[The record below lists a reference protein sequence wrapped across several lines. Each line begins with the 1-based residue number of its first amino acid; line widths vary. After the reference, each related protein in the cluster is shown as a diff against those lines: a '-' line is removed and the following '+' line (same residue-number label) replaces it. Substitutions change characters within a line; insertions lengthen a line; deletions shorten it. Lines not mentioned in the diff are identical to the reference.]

1 MSAASTAID
10 SPEDKAAAARDDR
23 DLVRQCL
30 AGSGEAWGVLI
41 DKYKALIYSIPIK
54 YDLPPADAADIF
66 QATCLELLTRL
77 PSLREPRALPK
88 WLMEVAHHECCRR
101 KQQQQRVIS
110 VDSNP
115 ELPEPEIP
123 PMAETLLQQTQEEQ
137 LLRQA
142 IASLEERC
150 RKLVDLLFFR
160 TPPRAYAEVA
170 RELGL
175 AVGAIGAARQRCIE
189 KLRDKLQGLGFE

>member
-1 MSAASTAID
+1 MPAASMASDRT
-10 SPEDKAAAARDDR
+10 ENEAAAARDDR
-23 DLVRQCL
+23 DLVRECL
-30 AGSGEAWGVLI
+30 AGSGEAWAVLI
-41 DKYKALIYSIPIK
+41 DKYKALIYSIPVK
-54 YDLPPADAADIF
+54 YELPAADRADVF

-88 WLMEVAHHECCRR
+88 WLMEVAHHECYRR
-101 KQQQQRVIS
+101 KQQQQKVIS
-110 VDSNP
+110 ADSNP

-123 PMAETLLQQTQEEQ
+123 PMAETLLQQTHEEQ
-137 LLRQA
+137 MLRQA

-150 RKLVDLLFFR
+150 RRLVDLLFFQ

-175 AVGAIGAARQRCIE
+175 AVGTIGAARQRCID